1 MSDIGFRIITDIARP
16 PRELVAK
23 FRKHCT
29 ANLADCMYRFFCVD
43 SAIKRINEKDV
54 IMVGTAFTI
63 KVRVADNLMVHKAL
77 DYAQPGDVLVID
89 AEGDTEHAI
98 LGEIMTREA
107 MVNGLAGFLI
117 DGAIRD
123 AGKIKKMEFPVFA
136 RGVTPRGPFK
146 DGPGE
151 INTPVSCGGVVVNP
165 GDIIVGDEDGVV
177 VIPSV
182 DAEDILKKVEIKH
195 ENEQKVIAEIM
206 QQGCSR
212 CKAWADK
219 ILKEKGCA
227 IG

>member
-1 MSDIGFRIITDIARP
+1 
-16 PRELVAK
+16 
-23 FRKHCT
+23 
-29 ANLADCMYRFFCVD
+29 
-43 SAIKRINEKDV
+43 
-54 IMVGTAFTI
+54 MVGTAFTI

-123 AGKIKKMEFPVFA
+123 AGEIKKMEFPVFA

-177 VIPSV
+177 IIPSV

-195 ENEQKVIAEIM
+195 ENEQ
-206 QQGCSR
+206 R
-212 CKAWADK
+212 C
-219 ILKEKGCA
+219 
-227 IG
+227 